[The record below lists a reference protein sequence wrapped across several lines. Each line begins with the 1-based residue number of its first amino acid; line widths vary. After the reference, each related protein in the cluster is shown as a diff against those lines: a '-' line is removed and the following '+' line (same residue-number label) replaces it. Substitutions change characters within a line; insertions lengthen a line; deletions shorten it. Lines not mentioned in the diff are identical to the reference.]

1 MSTQQQLY
9 CTFRVDRYLFGAPV
23 TSVQEVVRHQTMT
36 PVPLAAP
43 EIKGLLN
50 LRGQIVTAIDLR
62 RRLGLPE
69 TSSGATPVHVL
80 LSDGDG
86 AVSLMVDQVEDVQEV
101 SSEVIE
107 EPPEIV
113 APAIRALLRGVAK
126 RKDCLLLLL
135 DESKAVSVS

>member
-1 MSTQQQLY
+1 MKTAELY
-9 CTFRVDRYLFGAPV
+9 CTFTVDNYLFGAPV
-23 TSVQEVVRHQTMT
+23 MRVQEVVRNQAMT

-50 LRGQIVTAIDLR
+50 LRGQIATAIDLR

-69 TSSGATPVHVL
+69 RAAESAPVHVL

-101 SSEVIE
+101 HPDIIE
-107 EPPEIV
+107 TPPETV
-113 APAIRALLRGVAK
+113 NPAIRALLRGVA
-126 RKDCLLLLL
+126 RREHRLLLLL
-135 DESKAVSVS
+135 DETKAISLS

>member
-1 MSTQQQLY
+1 MKTAELF
-9 CTFRVDRYLFGAPV
+9 CTFTVDRYLFGAPV
-23 TSVQEVVRHQTMT
+23 TRVQEVVRNQAMT

-43 EIKGLLN
+43 EIRGLLN

-69 TSSGATPVHVL
+69 RQADAAPVHVL

-101 SSEVIE
+101 SPDILE
-107 EPPEIV
+107 EPPETV
-113 APAIRALLRGVAK
+113 DAAIRALLRGVA
-126 RKDCLLLLL
+126 RRDDRLLLLL
-135 DESKAVSVS
+135 DETKAISLS